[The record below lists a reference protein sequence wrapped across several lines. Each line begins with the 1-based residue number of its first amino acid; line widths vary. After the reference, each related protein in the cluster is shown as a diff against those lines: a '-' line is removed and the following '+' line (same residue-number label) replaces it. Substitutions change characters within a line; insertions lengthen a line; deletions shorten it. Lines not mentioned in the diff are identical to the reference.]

1 MTQSKLTIVTR
12 KDLTPGYQAT
22 QAIHAAVQFVF
33 EHPEIAKEWYKDPY
47 LAVLSTQDEDSLKNL
62 IKKAKEKGIKIS
74 VFREPDINN
83 QITAIALEPS
93 DATRRLTSSLPLAL
107 KEFSFLGVDKNT
119 KRKEV
124 CYA

>member
-1 MTQSKLTIVTR
+1 MTQTKLTIVTR

-47 LAVLSTQDEDSLKNL
+47 LAVLSTQDENSLKNL
-62 IKKAKEKGIKIS
+62 IKKAKERGIKVS
-74 VFREPDINN
+74 VFREPDIDNE
-83 QITAIALEPS
+83 ITAIALEPS

-107 KEFSFLGVDKNT
+107 KEFNFFGMDKNT
-119 KRKEV
+119 RKEV